1 MNNIIQRK
9 ALKEAINLGD
19 TVALHALADL
29 LEEEDDPLAKAM
41 RFIVDHNCRP
51 YMEGWQTYLPTPT
64 RGGFNIWGGV
74 SAHYANSNIP
84 SRVFDQLNNY
94 TQYTRIGGTSG
105 IDTNCWAK
113 YYHSNYEAYIAL
125 AQALTGFDTDKEGWK

>member
-1 MNNIIQRK
+1 MNNRK

-29 LEEEDDPLAKAM
+29 LEEENDPLAKSM
-41 RFIVDHNCRP
+41 RFIV
-51 YMEGWQTYLPTPT
+51 
-64 RGGFNIWGGV
+64 
-74 SAHYANSNIP
+74 
-84 SRVFDQLNNY
+84 
-94 TQYTRIGGTSG
+94 
-105 IDTNCWAK
+105 WAK